1 MGYTPW
7 KADRYQAAQSH
18 RAATGSAFSYH
29 QAQAARP
36 VGQRRVHDG
45 LSPQWT
51 NKAGQKIRES
61 RDSAAH
67 PDALAIAT
75 LFDQTGSMGQGPV
88 VLQRKLGTLMK
99 VLLERGY
106 VASPHVLFGAIGDAH
121 AHETAPLQ
129 VGQFESGLEMD
140 TQLDNLYLEGMGAG
154 NGGETY
160 GLGLYFMARHT
171 SIDCWEKRHQKGF
184 LFLIGD
190 ECPHRMITRQEVS
203 HYVGDNIAQDLTIE
217 QAVAEAQRTYEVF
230 FLHVRTGSAIDQG
243 SLDVWR
249 KLLGDH
255 VIQLEGLDNI
265 SEIIAITIGMS
276 LGVIGSAS
284 QGVSD
289 LIAAGADVSAVKRAG
304 NSLAQF
310 TPSRDVAARST
321 GRLPMPR
328 RGQGGSNRL

>member
-29 QAQAARP
+29 RAQAARP
-36 VGQRRVHDG
+36 VSQRRVHDD
-45 LSPQWT
+45 LSPQRT

-67 PDALAIAT
+67 PDSLAIAT
-75 LFDQTGSMGQGPV
+75 LFDQTGSMGEGPV

-99 VLLERGY
+99 VLLQRGY

-121 AHETAPLQ
+121 AGEVAPLQ

-140 TQLDNLYLEGMGAG
+140 TQLDNLYLEGCGAG

-171 SIDCWEKRHQKGF
+171 SIDCWEKRNQKGF

-217 QAVAEAQRTYEVF
+217 QVVAEAQRTYEVF
-230 FLHVRTGSAIDQG
+230 FLHVNNETAVYQN
-243 SLDVWR
+243 SLAAWR
-249 KLLGDH
+249 KLLGNH

-284 QGVSD
+284 QGVND
-289 LIAAGADVSAVKRAG
+289 LIAAGADVSAARRAG

-310 TPSRDVAARST
+310 TPNRDVAARST
-321 GRLPMPR
+321 GRLPVSR
-328 RGQGGSNRL
+328 RGQGGSKRL